1 MAKTYKVLSA
11 ILSYPTAELQA
22 AAPGFLKILED
33 EDLLPGIDRRALA
46 PVLEELVN
54 ETLYE
59 LQERYVF
66 LFDRTRS
73 LSLHLFEHVHGESR
87 ERGQAM
93 VDLADHYAQH
103 GLEILAREL
112 PDHLPLFLEFLS
124 ILPAEE
130 AREFLEQPL
139 HIISALSERL
149 QRRDSSYAGVLRAL
163 ETLSRR
169 KPEASVLQALLDEAE
184 DDPADLP
191 ALDEIWEETEV
202 LFGPGAADDDSCP
215 QVSEMLVRM
224 GTDPAERQIPADSE

>member
-1 MAKTYKVLSA
+1 
-11 ILSYPTAELQA
+11 
-22 AAPGFLKILED
+22 
-33 EDLLPGIDRRALA
+33 
-46 PVLEELVN
+46 
-54 ETLYE
+54 
-59 LQERYVF
+59 
-66 LFDRTRS
+66 
-73 LSLHLFEHVHGESR
+73 
-87 ERGQAM
+87 
-93 VDLADHYAQH
+93 
-103 GLEILAREL
+103 
-112 PDHLPLFLEFLS
+112 
-124 ILPAEE
+124 LPAEE